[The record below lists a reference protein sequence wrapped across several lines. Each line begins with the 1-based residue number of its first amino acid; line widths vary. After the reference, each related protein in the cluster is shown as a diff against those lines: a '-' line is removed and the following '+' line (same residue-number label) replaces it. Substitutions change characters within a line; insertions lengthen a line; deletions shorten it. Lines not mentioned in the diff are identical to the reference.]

1 MADDIKI
8 KLGLDAA
15 ALFAGLQKA
24 FSELSKLAGIDLN
37 IGTDQVVS
45 DLNKLQSEA
54 KQSEQALDKMAD
66 TDLKEVASDADKLA
80 KAVENVGESAQKS
93 NSLLDG
99 IKQGLGDAFS
109 GGFIGGL
116 IGGGVAN
123 AAATGIGAIADGF
136 GAIMT
141 AGKELVSA
149 QGDLQ
154 AATGASG
161 AEFEALKASAEDAF
175 LGGVGGSLAEATK
188 AIANAKL
195 VLKDALPNDQIG
207 EFVKNAQALGTL
219 YDKDVNEV
227 VAKSAPFVKQFGLDG
242 KKAFDLI
249 AFASKEGKTSQDDVL
264 DTLAEY
270 SQLLNEAGFSAEEFA
285 GQMAVAGQEG
295 LFNTDKIADSIKEA
309 QIRLKAGDTAK
320 AITDLQGSLPKALG
334 STMKELEGLASS
346 GQITIKEFLQRS
358 GGAIEEAFAA
368 GDISDAMRS
377 QLQVAIAGTPA
388 EDIGAEGY
396 ARMFGAPI
404 PAEQIAAKAAQ
415 AGREAQNAAGQ
426 YLTFDAFTKK
436 MELAFAQVS
445 QMIVVALDGVFKTLS
460 PIIEFVSNNLG
471 TIGTIIGTITAAFAA
486 YNIVVGIGTAVTT
499 AYAAVQT
506 ALGGTISIATAAQYA
521 WNLAMSLNPIG
532 AVVAAVAVLGA
543 GIYALTDALS
553 VSAEETREQ
562 AEANVSLIETQ
573 KKANEEQTVMTK
585 GTKSMADEF
594 LNLANK
600 KKLTAAETARMKQ
613 LTKDLSMEYPDLVKN
628 TSDYKDNLDG
638 VEAIANR
645 AGRSLDNLAAESA
658 RLDKAL
664 LAANQTLSFAKRNE
678 AIEEA
683 MATTK
688 TFGAVTDS
696 YGATAIAAFAN
707 ALYAAKTQ
715 EQATDAYTKA
725 TRELASNA
733 KALTAVNAA
742 YNSQIAAMNAFKK
755 TADTVVDT
763 NKKLTDSTKPPGG
776 KKDTPPGTAPKSEYD
791 AALQRYQFYLKGIDI
806 YRKEQIDQFEKQGL
820 NKEEIQLKLS
830 QDPNAAPTAES
841 VKDTLMKTFKADYD
855 EKGNLILGLKFGKDE
870 NKAES
875 ILKVRE
881 LLTEVDKFE
890 AKVNLKL
897 GSAGDKQ
904 IQDQLNNLVKNL
916 EKQSES
922 LEKSLTVLVP
932 IDAVKTQKQLDE
944 VQSSFTSYQNYVKG
958 QALEIQAALDVA
970 IGLGDAKAQQQLE
983 ILLAANETA
992 LADTQKKLDEFNT
1005 KSQKAIEENQVQFQI
1020 GIALQTNILDAFNTE
1035 RINKEREANEALRAE
1050 KLGALDQEEKDLT
1063 TSLAK
1068 REVSFEEYAAKM
1080 ADIDAARQQAMEET
1094 EVTFMERLKEVQDKT
1109 VGSLLRSQSAAIT
1122 GFVTD
1127 QFKDAEGNVTA
1138 NGKIIGESMTALT
1151 EQFASLAE
1159 SGKATLGDFGNAAAA
1174 VAFDA
1179 VSKMIPSFVAGILGS
1194 SITALGPIAGPIAAG
1209 LLTASLQLLIGQAK
1223 AALGFKDGVIDLAGP
1238 GTETSDS
1245 IPAWLSRGESV
1256 ITAASTKANKEELA
1270 WMNANPGMSIRDY
1283 FTSHAPQV
1291 RYSVG
1296 EDGGLIREVQK
1307 LREETR
1313 GLGRQINRNTHVS
1326 ISGELKADNNSIKAV
1341 IESERRRNARRG

>member
-66 TDLKEVASDADKLA
+66 TDLNEVATDANKLA
-80 KAVENVGESAQKS
+80 KAVENVGESAKKS
-93 NSLLDG
+93 NSLFDG

-109 GGFIGGL
+109 GGFVGGL

-149 QGDLQ
+149 QGNLQ
-154 AATGASG
+154 AATGATG
-161 AEFEALKASAEDAF
+161 AEFEQLKSSAEDAF
-175 LGGVGGSLAEATK
+175 LGGVGGSLAEATT
-188 AIANAKL
+188 AITNAKL
-195 VLKDALPNDQIG
+195 ALKDALPNDQIG
-207 EFVKNAQALGTL
+207 EFVKNAGALGAL

-227 VAKSAPFVKQFGLDG
+227 VAKSAPFVRQFGLDG

-270 SQLLNEAGFSAEEFA
+270 SQLLSEAGFSAEEFA

-358 GGAIEEAFAA
+358 GGAIEEAFSA

-415 AGREAQNAAGQ
+415 AGREAQSAAGQ

-436 MELAFAQVS
+436 MELAFAEVS

-460 PIIEFVSNNLG
+460 PIIDFVSNNLG
-471 TIGTIIGTITAAFAA
+471 TIGTIIGAITAAFAA

-521 WNLAMSLNPIG
+521 WNLAMSLNPVG

-562 AEANVSLIETQ
+562 AEANVEMIESQ
-573 KKANEEQTVMTK
+573 KKVNEEQTVMTK

-594 LNLANK
+594 IKLSEK
-600 KKLTAAETARMKQ
+600 KKLTNAETARMKQ
-613 LTKDLSMEYPDLVKN
+613 LTGDLSREYPDLVKN
-628 TSDYKDNLDG
+628 TSSYKENLSG
-638 VEAIANR
+638 VQSIANQ
-645 AGRSLDNLAAESA
+645 AGKSLDSLARESA
-658 RLDKAL
+658 KLDKAL
-664 LAANQTLSFAKRNE
+664 QSSNQTLAFAKRNE
-678 AIEEA
+678 AIQEA
-683 MATTK
+683 QSLMK
-688 TFGAVTDS
+688 TLGVVTDS
-696 YGATAIAAFAN
+696 YGLSAVNAFADL
-707 ALYAAKTQ
+707 LYQADTVDK
-715 EQATDAYTKA
+715 ATDAYNRARK
-725 TRELASNA
+725 ELGNNA
-733 KALTAVNAA
+733 KALSVVGEA
-742 YNSQIAAMNAFKK
+742 YQQQIAAINAFKK
-755 TADTVVDT
+755 KTEEVIDT
-763 NKKLTDSTKPPGG
+763 NKKLDTSGG
-776 KKDTPPGTAPKSEYD
+776 GGGGRSKAGRTAAADASEFKKASEAYSD
-791 AALQRYQFYLKGIDI
+791 YLDEIEIK
-806 YRKEQIDQFEKQGL
+806 RKEAIDRFEDQGL
-820 NKEEIQLKLS
+820 NKEEIQVKLS
-830 QDPNAAPTAES
+830 EDPTLSPKAEE
-841 VKDTLMKTFKADYD
+841 VRAKIKELFKTSYD
-855 EKGNLILGLKFGKDE
+855 ENGNLQLGIKFGKDE
-870 NKAES
+870 DKGDATRNIRKLIADA
-875 ILKVRE
+875 
-881 LLTEVDKFE
+881 DKFE
-890 AKVNLKL
+890 IRLK
-897 GSAGDKQ
+897 AGISSKPADFKDL
-904 IQDQLNNLVKNL
+904 IK
-916 EKQSES
+916 S
-922 LEKSLTVLVP
+922 LEEITKDAATNAQILVP
-932 IDAVKTQKQLDE
+932 VDGVNTKKALDQITNDTLKYVDFVK
-944 VQSSFTSYQNYVKG
+944 SQNNEIA
-958 QALEIQAALDVA
+958 QAQAEALAAGNTEQAAQFATFISNNNQSISL
-970 IGLGDAKAQQQLE
+970 IEERLKRFKE
-983 ILLAANETA
+983 
-992 LADTQKKLDEFNT
+992 
-1005 KSQKAIEENQVQFQI
+1005 KSQKAIADNQIQNQI
-1020 GIALQTNILDAFNTE
+1020 GIALQTSILDVFNSE
-1035 RINKEREANEALRAE
+1035 RLRKEKETNDQIRAE
-1050 KLGALDQEEKDLT
+1050 RLGALDSEEKDLT
-1063 TSLAK
+1063 SSLAK
-1068 REVSFEEYAAKM
+1068 REISFEEFAAKM
-1080 ADIDAARQQAMEET
+1080 SEIDKNRQSAMEST
-1094 EVTFMERLKEVQDKT
+1094 EVTFAERLKEVQDKT
-1109 VGSLLRSQSAAIT
+1109 IGSILRSQSVAIT

-1127 QFKDAEGNVTA
+1127 QFKDAEGNISET
-1138 NGKIIGESMTALT
+1138 GKVAGDAMTQLT
-1151 EQFASLAE
+1151 TQFAALAE

-1209 LLTASLQLLIGQAK
+1209 LLTGTLQLLIGQAK
-1223 AALGFKDGVIDLAGP
+1223 ASLGFKDGVIDLEGP

-1245 IPAWLSRGESV
+1245 IPAWLSKGESV
-1256 ITAASTKANKEELA
+1256 ITASSTRANKDELA

-1283 FTSHAPQV
+1283 FMASSPAV
-1291 RYSVG
+1291 RYAVS
-1296 EDGGLIREVQK
+1296 EDGDLIKEVRK

-1313 GLGRQINRNTHVS
+1313 GLGRQINRNTHVE
-1326 ISGELKADNNSIKAV
+1326 ISGELRADSNSIKAM
-1341 IESERRRNARRG
+1341 IETEKRRIARRG

>member
-15 ALFAGLQKA
+15 ELFAGLNKVT
-24 FSELSKLAGIDLN
+24 SELN
-37 IGTDQVVS
+37 Q
-45 DLNKLQSEA
+45 LQGES
-54 KQSEQALDKMAD
+54 KQSEQALDKIGD
-66 TDLKEVASDADKLA
+66 TNFAGAAADADKLA
-80 KAVENVGESAQKS
+80 ASLDGVGESAEGAGGAFE
-93 NSLLDG
+93 G
-99 IKQGLGDAFS
+99 IKAGLGDALS
-109 GGFIGGL
+109 GGLIGGL
-116 IGGGVAN
+116 IGGGVAS
-123 AAATGIGAIADGF
+123 AVQTGIGAVVGTF
-136 GAIMT
+136 GAI
-141 AGKELVSA
+141 AEQGRALVSA

-154 AATGASG
+154 AATGATG
-161 AEFEALKASAEDAF
+161 AEFEQLKTSAEDAF

-188 AIANAKL
+188 AITNAKL

-227 VAKSAPFVKQFGLDG
+227 VAKSAPFVRQFGLDG

-270 SQLLNEAGFSAEEFA
+270 SQLLGEAGFSAEEFA

-358 GGAIEEAFAA
+358 GGAIEEAFSA
-368 GDISDAMRS
+368 GDISDAMRT

-426 YLTFDAFTKK
+426 YLTFDSFTKK

-445 QMIVVALDGVFKTLS
+445 QMIMVSLDGVFKTLT

-471 TIGTIIGTITAAFAA
+471 TIGTIIGAITAAFAA

-521 WNLAMSLNPIG
+521 WNLAMSLNPVG

-594 LNLANK
+594 IKLSEK
-600 KKLTAAETARMKQ
+600 KKLTNAETARMKQ
-613 LTKDLSMEYPDLVKN
+613 LTKDLSSEYPDLVKN
-628 TSDYKDNLDG
+628 TASYKDNLDG
-638 VEAIANR
+638 VESIANR
-645 AGRSLDNLAAESA
+645 AGTSLKGLAEESA

-683 MATTK
+683 ISTTK
-688 TFGAVTDS
+688 TLGVTTDA
-696 YGATAIAAFAN
+696 YGANAVNAFAN

-715 EQATDAYTKA
+715 EQATDAYVKA
-725 TRELASNA
+725 TRELASNS
-733 KALTAVNAA
+733 KALTAVQSA
-742 YNSQIAAMNAFKK
+742 YNSQIAAMNAYKK

-763 NKKLTDSTKPPGG
+763 NKKLTNSTKPPGG
-776 KKDTPPGTAPKSEYD
+776 KGDTPPGTAPKSEYD

-855 EKGNLILGLKFGKDE
+855 EKGNLILGLKFGNDE

-881 LLTEVDKFE
+881 LLTDVDKFE

-904 IQDQLNNLVKNL
+904 VQDELNNLVKNL

-932 IDAVKTQKQLDE
+932 IDAAKTKEQLDS
-944 VQSSFTSYQNYVKG
+944 VTQSFESYQSYVKG
-958 QALEIQAALDVA
+958 QALEIQAAIDVA
-970 IGLGDAKAQQQLE
+970 IGLGDAKSQQQLE

-992 LADTQKKLDEFNT
+992 LADTQKKLDEFNE

-1020 GIALQTNILDAFNTE
+1020 GIALQTSILDAFNSE
-1035 RINKEREANEALRAE
+1035 RIAKEREANEAIRAE
-1050 KLGALDQEEKDLT
+1050 KLGALDAEEKDLT

-1068 REVSFEEYAAKM
+1068 REISFEDYAAKM
-1080 ADIDAARQQAMEET
+1080 ADIDAARQQAMEST
-1094 EVTFMERLKEVQDKT
+1094 EVTFMDRLKEVQDKT
-1109 VGSLLRSQSAAIT
+1109 VASLLRSQSAAIS

-1127 QFKDAEGNVTA
+1127 QFKDAEGNVSEK
-1138 NGKIIGESMTALT
+1138 GKLIGEAVTGLT
-1151 EQFASLAE
+1151 EQFAVLAE
-1159 SGKATLGDFGNAAAA
+1159 SGKATLADFGNVAAG
-1174 VAFDA
+1174 VAFDT
-1179 VSKMIPSFVAGILGS
+1179 VSKMIPAFVAGILGS
-1194 SITALGPIAGPIAAG
+1194 SITTLGPVAGPIAAG
-1209 LLTASLQLLIGQAK
+1209 ILTASLQLLLGQAK
-1223 AALGFKDGVIDLAGP
+1223 AALGFKDGVVSLEGP

-1256 ITAASTKANKEELA
+1256 ITASSTRANKEELA

-1283 FTSHAPQV
+1283 FITQAPQV
-1291 RYSVG
+1291 RYAVTQ
-1296 EDGGLIREVQK
+1296 DGDLIQEVRK

-1326 ISGELKADNNSIKAV
+1326 ISGELRADNNSIKAM
-1341 IESERRRNARRG
+1341 IDSEKRRIARRG